1 MCAALL
7 REGILRSGWSSLC
20 REGGFAQAEANG
32 ELLVVLGDENG
43 KDCWPEDTKTP
54 RQERITDREP
64 LRARRDSNPQ
74 PSDPK
79 FDGPLAKVLNLDFFQ
94 RTRGGS
100 LDDDRSASSASSAG

>member
-1 MCAALL
+1 MVVDRPGDCRQCARRL
-7 REGILRSGWSSLC
+7 RAGILFCNS
-20 REGGFAQAEANG
+20 EEDIGFWDPNEALYAAKEVLAQAEANG

-74 PSDPK
+74 PSDP
-79 FDGPLAKVLNLDFFQ
+79 
-94 RTRGGS
+94 
-100 LDDDRSASSASSAG
+100 